1 LPAQIKKYVRYKNFI
16 YLCTQKQE
24 MIYIVR
30 NNKQFGP
37 YDEQNLLL
45 YVNEGKI
52 LLHDKAYAHNDP
64 NDMRTVGYFLKLSGK
79 KVNIKHGGSIAQ
91 QLQTIGRELIIPK
104 QIFSR
109 REIMKDSRLLW
120 LALLGLSPAFL
131 IGVFSSIPVITF
143 YVISLYFSIIWG
155 LFFFYF
161 FKTQQINTKTTI
173 SLFFILQLFVFVIW
187 DILRLPNLPG
197 INILYSFT
205 NSSSMI
211 LRMTGFIFGVGLLE
225 ETAKAIPLLLIIYRA
240 KEPYIPQSLVFYGL
254 MSGIAFGVFEGV
266 QYQMSEN
273 TQLDYANAFFMN
285 VARLTSLPF
294 LHAVWAGIAGYFI
307 AFANLYPKYRRSLYF
322 LAITVP
328 ATIHGLYDTL
338 GWSIPGLLLT
348 LLSVILLMCYL
359 KQGVNYQSKLSK

>member
-1 LPAQIKKYVRYKNFI
+1 
-16 YLCTQKQE
+16 

-37 YDEQNLLL
+37 YDEQTVLL
-45 YVNEGKI
+45 YVNAGKI
-52 LLHDKAYAHNDP
+52 LLHDKAYSHNDP
-64 NDMRTVGYFLKLSGK
+64 NSINTVGHFLKIAGYKS
-79 KVNIKHGGSIAQ
+79 NIAHEGSIFQ
-91 QLQTIGRELIIPK
+91 QLKAIGRELILPK

-109 REIMKDSRLLW
+109 KEIMKDSRLLW

-131 IGVFSSIPVITF
+131 IGLFSTIPVITF
-143 YVISLYFSIIWG
+143 YVISLYFSTIWG

-161 FKTQQINTKTTI
+161 FKTPQISTKTTVA
-173 SLFFILQLFVFVIW
+173 LFFILQFAVLAIW
-187 DILRLPNLPG
+187 DILHLPNLPG
-197 INILYSFT
+197 VNLLYSFT
-205 NSSSMI
+205 ESGSVI
-211 LRMTGFIFGVGLLE
+211 LRLIGFIFGVGLLE
-225 ETAKAIPLLLIIYRA
+225 EAAKAIPLILIVYRA

-266 QYQMSEN
+266 QYQMTVN
-273 TQLDYANAFFMN
+273 VQLDYANAFFMN

-322 LAITVP
+322 LAIIVP

-348 LLSVILLMCYL
+348 LLSVILLMSYL